1 MHSTLRARSSFNR
14 RIPEGSPEPEQDAL
28 ALALLPRYQLVR
40 AIGSG
45 AMGSVFLARDTLL
58 HCMVAIKAIR
68 PEYARMAEWRAR
80 FLREARLG
88 AQLDHPGIVSVQDI
102 VQSGAV
108 IAIVMPYAGT
118 SAGALVR
125 EHGALPEVEA
135 RAILIAAA
143 EALAFVH
150 GRGVVHRD
158 VKPDNILISRERD
171 TRRIRLSD
179 FGIAS
184 LPHAGSESAS
194 APAGSPAFMAPE
206 QLLDHL
212 DAGPRSDIYALGVVG
227 YFLLTG
233 ALPFEGESIHAI
245 LARKLEED
253 YVPIRVRASKVSQGL
268 AGAIERCLAAAPEA
282 RWPGA
287 RAFRA
292 GLEVKTRSRGRKL
305 REWLANLYSG
315 SGPVA
320 HEARA

>member
-1 MHSTLRARSSFNR
+1 
-14 RIPEGSPEPEQDAL
+14 
-28 ALALLPRYQLVR
+28 
-40 AIGSG
+40 
-45 AMGSVFLARDTLL
+45 
-58 HCMVAIKAIR
+58 MVAIKAIR
-68 PEYARMAEWRAR
+68 PEYARMAEWRGR

-88 AQLDHPGIVSVQDI
+88 AQLDHQGIVSVLDI
-102 VQSGAV
+102 VLSGDV
-108 IAIVMPYAGT
+108 IAIVMPFAGV

-125 EHGALPEVEA
+125 EHGPLPEPEA

-194 APAGSPAFMAPE
+194 VPVGSPAFMAPE

-212 DAGPRSDIYALGVVG
+212 DAGPRSDLYALGVVG

-233 ALPFEGESIHAI
+233 FLPFEGEGLHAI

-253 YVPIRVRASKVSQGL
+253 YVPIRVRKPKVSP
-268 AGAIERCLAAAPEA
+268 AFAEAVERCLAAAPEE

-287 RAFRA
+287 RAFRV
-292 GLEVKTRSRGRKL
+292 GLEATARSPRRFL
-305 REWLANLYSG
+305 RRWLARFRSV

-320 HEARA
+320 REARA

>member
-1 MHSTLRARSSFNR
+1 MASTLSARSSFTR
-14 RIPEGSPEPEQDAL
+14 RIPEHSPEPERDAL
-28 ALALLPRYQLVR
+28 SLALRPRYQLVR

-68 PEYARMAEWRAR
+68 PDYARMAEWRGR

-102 VQSGAV
+102 VQSGDI
-108 IAIVMPYAGT
+108 IAIVMPFAGV

-125 EHGALPEVEA
+125 AQGPLPEAEA
-135 RAILIAAA
+135 RTILVAAA

-184 LPHAGSESAS
+184 LPHAGSESTS
-194 APAGSPAFMAPE
+194 TQVGSPAFMAPE

-233 ALPFEGESIHAI
+233 ALPFEGESLHAI

-253 YVPIRVRASKVSQGL
+253 YISIRVRQPGVSQAL
-268 AGAIERCLAAAPEA
+268 ANAIERCLAPVPEE
-282 RWPGA
+282 RWPSA
-287 RAFRA
+287 RAFRV
-292 GLEVKTRSRGRKL
+292 GLEATTRSRWPML
-305 REWLANLYSG
+305 RQWLARFRSG
-315 SGPVA
+315 SAPVA
-320 HEARA
+320 REARA

>member
-1 MHSTLRARSSFNR
+1 MASTLSARSSFAR
-14 RIPEGSPEPEQDAL
+14 RTPEHSPDAERDAL
-28 ALALLPRYQLVR
+28 SLALHPRYQLVR

-68 PEYARMAEWRAR
+68 PDYARMAEWRGR

-102 VQSGAV
+102 VQSGDV
-108 IAIVMPYAGT
+108 IAIVMPFAGV
-118 SAGALVR
+118 SAGAIVR
-125 EHGALPEVEA
+125 EHGAVPEAEA

-171 TRRIRLSD
+171 TQRIRLSD

-194 APAGSPAFMAPE
+194 APVGSPAFMAPE

-233 ALPFEGESIHAI
+233 GLPFEGDSLHAI

-253 YVPIRVRASKVSQGL
+253 YIRIRVRQPKVSQAL
-268 AGAIERCLAAAPEA
+268 ADAVERCLAAVPEQ

-292 GLEVKTRSRGRKL
+292 GLEATTRSRRRIL
-305 REWLANLYSG
+305 REWLARVRSAA
-315 SGPVA
+315 GPVA
-320 HEARA
+320 RDTRA